1 MTMHTLDETD
11 EDTRYISEVIN
22 DNKYLIT
29 ACRTEQSGIR
39 MLALLETLFNF
50 AWFDLS
56 SDRPSLRLDEYD
68 YDRFLEYRHE
78 LIRPV
83 PNAQH
88 KPKLIVI
95 DGGLDK

>member
-1 MTMHTLDETD
+1 MTINMDEMD
-11 EDTRYISEVIN
+11 EDTRYLSEIID
-22 DNKYLIT
+22 DNRYLIT

-56 SDRPSLRLDEYD
+56 SDRPKLRLDEYD

-78 LIRPV
+78 LIRTV
-83 PNAQH
+83 PQAAY

>member
-1 MTMHTLDETD
+1 MTINMDETD
-11 EDTRYISEVIN
+11 EDTRYLSEII
-22 DNKYLIT
+22 DDSRYLIT
-29 ACRTEQSGIR
+29 ACKTEQSGIR
-39 MLALLETLFNF
+39 MLSLLETLFNF

-56 SDRPSLRLDEYD
+56 SDRPKLRLDEYD

-83 PNAQH
+83 SKAAY

>member
-11 EDTRYISEVIN
+11 EDTRYLSEVIN

-95 DGGLDK
+95 NGGLDK